1 MLDQYI
7 PFVGE
12 ETINELFIL
21 SKKLAGLKVLHVNST
36 YKGGGVAEIL
46 QRLVPFMNELGIKA
60 EWKVFKGD
68 EKFFSFTKKLHNL
81 LHLPSEKHISSDEFV
96 YYLKI
101 TYENLKGINTEDY
114 DIIFI
119 HDPQPMG
126 LIINKQKN
134 QKWIWRC
141 HIDTSTPH
149 PQAWNFIENFLNSY
163 DACIF
168 HMPEF
173 VYEKIE
179 IPTYI
184 IPPSIDPF
192 HPKNIDLPEEEI
204 LNTLTKFGIDP
215 EKPIILQVSRFDR
228 LKDPFGVFEAFKLVK
243 RKYDCQLIL
252 AGTFAADDPEGEE
265 VYKEILNLT
274 ADEKDVF
281 ILNLPP
287 DSHKEINALQRGAT
301 VVVQKSLKEGFGL
314 VVSEAMW
321 KSKPV
326 VGSNV
331 GGIKRQIVHGITG
344 YLVESVEGAAMRIKQ
359 LLANKNLRE
368 EMGFHAKERVKHR
381 FLIIRHLR
389 DYLLLIIKILGD
401 SSKYSTLSQLS
412 A

>member
-1 MLDQYI
+1 MLEQYI

-12 ETINELFIL
+12 EALQELFIL
-21 SKKLAGLKVLHVNST
+21 SKKLKDLKILHVNST

-46 QRLVPFMNELGIKA
+46 QRFIPLMNELGIKTD
-60 EWKVFKGD
+60 WKVFKGD

-81 LHLPSEKHISSDEFV
+81 LHLPSEKCINSEEFV

-101 TYENLKGINTEDY
+101 TYENLKEIDTENY
-114 DIIFI
+114 DVVFI

-126 LIINKQKN
+126 LIVNKQKK

-141 HIDTSTPH
+141 HIDTSTPD
-149 PQAWNFIENFLNSY
+149 PRAWNFIENFLNSY

-179 IPTYI
+179 IPTYTI
-184 IPPSIDPF
+184 LPSIDPL
-192 HPKNIDLPEEEI
+192 HPKNIDLSEEEI
-204 LNTLTKFGIDP
+204 KNTLTKFGINP

-228 LKDPFGVFEAFKLVK
+228 LKDPFGVIEAFKLVK
-243 RKYDCQLIL
+243 KKYDCQLIL
-252 AGTFAADDPEGEE
+252 AGSFASDDPEGEE
-265 VYKEILNLT
+265 VYKELLNLV
-274 ADEKDVF
+274 ADERDILV
-281 ILNLPP
+281 LNLPP
-287 DSHKEINALQRGAT
+287 DSHKEINAFQRGAT

-359 LLANKNLRE
+359 LLANKHLRE
-368 EMGFHAKERVKHR
+368 NMGFHAKERVKHR

-389 DYLLLIIKILGD
+389 DYLLLIYKILNQN
-401 SSKYSTLSQLS
+401 S
-412 A
+412 

>member
-1 MLDQYI
+1 MLEKYI
-7 PFVGE
+7 PFVRE
-12 ETINELFIL
+12 EAIDELFIL
-21 SKKLAGLKVLHVNST
+21 SKKLNGLKVLHVNST

-46 QRLVPFMNELGIKA
+46 QRLVPFMNELGIKTD
-60 EWKVFKGD
+60 WKVFKGD
-68 EKFFSFTKKLHNL
+68 EKFFSFTKNLHNL
-81 LHLPSEKHISSDEFV
+81 LHLPFEKKISSEEFV

-101 TYENLKGINTEDY
+101 TYENLKEINTENY
-114 DIIFI
+114 DVIFI

-126 LIINKQKN
+126 LIVNKLKT

-141 HIDTSTPH
+141 HIDTSTPD

-179 IPTYI
+179 IPTYTI
-184 IPPSIDPF
+184 RPSIDPL
-192 HPKNIDLPEEEI
+192 HPKNIDLPEEEVK
-204 LNTLTKFGIDP
+204 NTVAKFGIDP
-215 EKPIILQVSRFDR
+215 EKPLILQVSRFDR
-228 LKDPFGVFEAFKLVK
+228 LKDPFGVVKAFKLVK
-243 RKYDCQLIL
+243 KRYDCQLAL
-252 AGTFAADDPEGEE
+252 VGSFAPDDPEGES
-265 VYKEILNLT
+265 VYKELLDFIC
-274 ADEKDVF
+274 DERDIFV
-281 ILNLPP
+281 LNLPP
-287 DSHKEINALQRGAT
+287 ESHKEVNAFQRGAT

-344 YLVESVEGAAMRIKQ
+344 YLVESIEGTAMRIRQ
-359 LLANKNLRE
+359 LLANKYLRE

-389 DYLLLIIKILGD
+389 DYLLLIYKILNQ
-401 SSKYSTLSQLS
+401 SS
-412 A
+412 

>member
-1 MLDQYI
+1 MLEQYI

-12 ETINELFIL
+12 ETLQELFIL
-21 SKKLAGLKVLHVNST
+21 SRKLKDLKVLHVNST

-46 QRLVPFMNELGIKA
+46 QRFIPLMNELGIKTD
-60 EWKVFKGD
+60 WKVFKGD

-81 LHLPSEKHISSDEFV
+81 LHLPSEKGISSEEFV

-101 TYENLKGINTEDY
+101 TYENLKEIDTENY
-114 DIIFI
+114 DVVFI

-126 LIINKQKN
+126 LIVNKQKK

-141 HIDTSTPH
+141 HIDTSTPD
-149 PQAWNFIENFLNSY
+149 PRAWNFIENFLNSY

-179 IPTYI
+179 IPTYTI
-184 IPPSIDPF
+184 LPSIDPL
-192 HPKNIDLPEEEI
+192 HPKNIDLSEEEI
-204 LNTLTKFGIDP
+204 KNTLTKFGINP

-228 LKDPFGVFEAFKLVK
+228 LKDPFGVIEAFKLVK
-243 RKYDCQLIL
+243 KKYDCQLIL
-252 AGTFAADDPEGEE
+252 AGSFASDDPEGEE
-265 VYKEILNLT
+265 VYKELLNLI
-274 ADEKDVF
+274 ADERDILV
-281 ILNLPP
+281 LNLPP
-287 DSHKEINALQRGAT
+287 DSHKEINAFQRGAT

-359 LLANKNLRE
+359 LLANKHLRE
-368 EMGFHAKERVKHR
+368 KMGFHAKERVKHR

-389 DYLLLIIKILGD
+389 DYLLLIYKILNQN
-401 SSKYSTLSQLS
+401 S
-412 A
+412 

>member
-1 MLDQYI
+1 MIEQYI

-12 ETINELFIL
+12 EVINELFLL
-21 SKKLAGLKVLHVNST
+21 SKNLQNLKVLHVNST
-36 YKGGGVAEIL
+36 RKGGGVAEIL
-46 QRLVPFMNELGIKA
+46 NRLVLLMNELGIKT
-60 EWKVFKGD
+60 EWKVIEGD

-81 LHLPSEKHISSDEFV
+81 LHIPSGQSFGSEEIT

-101 TYENLKGINTEDY
+101 TYENCNKINTENY
-114 DIIFI
+114 DIVFI

-126 LIINKQKN
+126 LIIKKLPG

-141 HIDTSTPH
+141 HVDTSTPD
-149 PQAWNFIENFLNSY
+149 PKAWDFLENFLNAY

-173 VYEKIE
+173 IYEKIA
-179 IPTYI
+179 IPTYTI
-184 IPPSIDPF
+184 RPSIDPL
-192 HPKNIDLPEEEI
+192 HPKNVELSEEEI
-204 LNTLTKFGIDP
+204 KSILIKFGIDP

-228 LKDPFGVFEAFKLVK
+228 LKDPFGVLKAYKLVK
-243 RKYDCQLIL
+243 KKYDCQLIL
-252 AGTFAADDPEGEE
+252 VGSFASDDPEGEQ
-265 VYKEILNLT
+265 VYRELLNLA

-287 DSHKEINALQRGAT
+287 DSHKEINAFQRGAT
-301 VVVQKSLKEGFGL
+301 VVIQKSLKEGFGL

-321 KSKPV
+321 KAKPV

-344 YLVESVEGAAMRIKQ
+344 YLVNSIEGAAFRIRQ
-359 LLANKNLRE
+359 FLANAELRKL
-368 EMGFHAKERVKHR
+368 MGIHAKERVQHR

-389 DYLLLIIKILGD
+389 DYLVLI
-401 SSKYSTLSQLS
+401 SQLLQKRS
-412 A
+412 E

>member
-1 MLDQYI
+1 MLEQYI

-12 ETINELFIL
+12 ETLQELFIL
-21 SKKLAGLKVLHVNST
+21 SRKLKDLKVLHVNST

-46 QRLVPFMNELGIKA
+46 QRFIPLMNELGIKTD
-60 EWKVFKGD
+60 WKVFKGD

-81 LHLPSEKHISSDEFV
+81 LHLPSEKGISSEEFV

-101 TYENLKGINTEDY
+101 TYENIKEIDTENY
-114 DIIFI
+114 DVVFI

-126 LIINKQKN
+126 LIVNKQKK

-141 HIDTSTPH
+141 HIDTSTPD
-149 PQAWNFIENFLNSY
+149 PKAWNFIENFLNSY

-179 IPTYI
+179 IPTYTI
-184 IPPSIDPF
+184 LPSIDPL
-192 HPKNIDLPEEEI
+192 HPKNIDLSEEEI
-204 LNTLTKFGIDP
+204 KNTLTKFGINP

-228 LKDPFGVFEAFKLVK
+228 LKDPFGVIEAFKLVK
-243 RKYDCQLIL
+243 KKYDCQLIL
-252 AGTFAADDPEGEE
+252 AGSFASDDPEGEE
-265 VYKEILNLT
+265 VYKELLNLI
-274 ADEKDVF
+274 ADERDILV
-281 ILNLPP
+281 LNLPP
-287 DSHKEINALQRGAT
+287 DSHKEINAFQRGAT

-359 LLANKNLRE
+359 LLANKHLRE
-368 EMGFHAKERVKHR
+368 KMGFHAKERVKHR

-389 DYLLLIIKILGD
+389 DYLLLIYKILN
-401 SSKYSTLSQLS
+401 QN

>member
-1 MLDQYI
+1 MLEQYI

-12 ETINELFIL
+12 ETLQELFIL
-21 SKKLAGLKVLHVNST
+21 SKKLKDLKVLHVNST

-46 QRLVPFMNELGIKA
+46 QRFIPLMNELGIKTD
-60 EWKVFKGD
+60 WKVFKGD

-81 LHLPSEKHISSDEFV
+81 LHLPSEKCINSEEFV

-101 TYENLKGINTEDY
+101 TYENIKEIDTENY
-114 DIIFI
+114 DVVFI

-126 LIINKQKN
+126 LIVNKQKK

-141 HIDTSTPH
+141 HIDTSTPD
-149 PQAWNFIENFLNSY
+149 PKAWNFIENFLNSY

-179 IPTYI
+179 IPTYTI
-184 IPPSIDPF
+184 LPSIDPL
-192 HPKNIDLPEEEI
+192 HPKNIDLSEEEI
-204 LNTLTKFGIDP
+204 KNTLTKFGINP

-228 LKDPFGVFEAFKLVK
+228 LKDPFGVIEAFKLVK
-243 RKYDCQLIL
+243 KKYDCQLIL
-252 AGTFAADDPEGEE
+252 AGSFASDDPEGEE
-265 VYKEILNLT
+265 VYKELLNLI
-274 ADEKDVF
+274 ADERDILV
-281 ILNLPP
+281 LNLPP
-287 DSHKEINALQRGAT
+287 DSHKEINAFQRGAT
-301 VVVQKSLKEGFGL
+301 VIVQKSLKEGFGL

-359 LLANKNLRE
+359 LLANKHLRE
-368 EMGFHAKERVKHR
+368 KMGFHAKERVKHR

-389 DYLLLIIKILGD
+389 DYLLLIYKILNQN
-401 SSKYSTLSQLS
+401 S
-412 A
+412 

>member
-1 MLDQYI
+1 MLEQYI

-12 ETINELFIL
+12 ETLQELFIL
-21 SKKLAGLKVLHVNST
+21 SKKLKDLKVLHVNST

-46 QRLVPFMNELGIKA
+46 QRFIPLMNELGIKTD
-60 EWKVFKGD
+60 WKVFKGD

-81 LHLPSEKHISSDEFV
+81 LHLPSEKCINSEEFV

-101 TYENLKGINTEDY
+101 TYENIKEIDTENY
-114 DIIFI
+114 DVVFI

-126 LIINKQKN
+126 LIVNKQKK

-141 HIDTSTPH
+141 HIDTSTPD
-149 PQAWNFIENFLNSY
+149 PKAWNFIENFLNSY

-179 IPTYI
+179 IPTYTI
-184 IPPSIDPF
+184 LPSIDPL
-192 HPKNIDLPEEEI
+192 HPKNIDLSEEEI
-204 LNTLTKFGIDP
+204 KNTLTKFGINP

-228 LKDPFGVFEAFKLVK
+228 LKDPFGVIEAFKLVK
-243 RKYDCQLIL
+243 KKYDCQLIL
-252 AGTFAADDPEGEE
+252 AGSFASDDPEGEE
-265 VYKEILNLT
+265 VYKELLNLI
-274 ADEKDVF
+274 ADERDILV
-281 ILNLPP
+281 LNLPP
-287 DSHKEINALQRGAT
+287 DSHKEINAFQRGAT

-359 LLANKNLRE
+359 LLANKHLRE
-368 EMGFHAKERVKHR
+368 KMGFHAKERVKHR

-389 DYLLLIIKILGD
+389 DYLLLIYKILNQN
-401 SSKYSTLSQLS
+401 S
-412 A
+412 

>member
-1 MLDQYI
+1 MLEQYI

-12 ETINELFIL
+12 ETLQELFIL
-21 SKKLAGLKVLHVNST
+21 SKKLKDLKVLHVNST

-46 QRLVPFMNELGIKA
+46 QRFIPLMNELGIKTD
-60 EWKVFKGD
+60 WKVFKGD

-81 LHLPSEKHISSDEFV
+81 LHLPSEKCINSEEFV

-101 TYENLKGINTEDY
+101 TYENLKEIDTENY
-114 DIIFI
+114 DVIFI

-126 LIINKQKN
+126 LIVNKQKK

-141 HIDTSTPH
+141 HIDTSTPD
-149 PQAWNFIENFLNSY
+149 PRAWNFIENFLNSY

-179 IPTYI
+179 IPTYTI
-184 IPPSIDPF
+184 LPSIDPL
-192 HPKNIDLPEEEI
+192 HPKNVDLSEEEI
-204 LNTLTKFGIDP
+204 KNTLTKFGINS

-228 LKDPFGVFEAFKLVK
+228 LKDPFGVIEAFKLVK
-243 RKYDCQLIL
+243 KKYDCQLIL
-252 AGTFAADDPEGEE
+252 AGSFASDDPEGEE
-265 VYKEILNLT
+265 VYKELLNLIG
-274 ADEKDVF
+274 DERDIFV
-281 ILNLPP
+281 LNLPP
-287 DSHKEINALQRGAT
+287 DSHKEINAFQRGAT

-321 KSKPV
+321 KSKPI

-344 YLVESVEGAAMRIKQ
+344 YLVESIEGAAMRIKQ
-359 LLANKNLRE
+359 LLANKYLRE
-368 EMGFHAKERVKHR
+368 KMGFHARERVKHR

-389 DYLLLIIKILGD
+389 DYLLLIYKILNQ
-401 SSKYSTLSQLS
+401 KF
-412 A
+412 

>member
-1 MLDQYI
+1 MLEQYI

-12 ETINELFIL
+12 ETLQELFIL
-21 SKKLAGLKVLHVNST
+21 SKKLKDLKVLHVNST

-46 QRLVPFMNELGIKA
+46 QRFIPLMNELGIKTD
-60 EWKVFKGD
+60 WKVFKGD

-81 LHLPSEKHISSDEFV
+81 LHLPSEKCINSEEFV

-101 TYENLKGINTEDY
+101 TYENIKEIDTENY
-114 DIIFI
+114 DVVFI

-126 LIINKQKN
+126 LIVNKQKK

-141 HIDTSTPH
+141 HIDTSTPD
-149 PQAWNFIENFLNSY
+149 PKAWNFIENFLNSY

-179 IPTYI
+179 IPTYTI
-184 IPPSIDPF
+184 LPSIDPL
-192 HPKNIDLPEEEI
+192 HPKNIDLSEEEI
-204 LNTLTKFGIDP
+204 KNTLTKFGINP

-228 LKDPFGVFEAFKLVK
+228 LKDPFGVIEAFKLVK
-243 RKYDCQLIL
+243 KKYDCQLIL
-252 AGTFAADDPEGEE
+252 AGSFASDDPEGEE
-265 VYKEILNLT
+265 VYKELLNLI
-274 ADEKDVF
+274 ADERDILV
-281 ILNLPP
+281 LNLPP
-287 DSHKEINALQRGAT
+287 DSHKEINAFQRGAT

-359 LLANKNLRE
+359 LLANKHLRE
-368 EMGFHAKERVKHR
+368 KMGFHAKERVKHR

-389 DYLLLIIKILGD
+389 DYLLLIYKLLNQN
-401 SSKYSTLSQLS
+401 S
-412 A
+412 

>member
-1 MLDQYI
+1 MLEQYI

-12 ETINELFIL
+12 ETLQELFIL
-21 SKKLAGLKVLHVNST
+21 SKKLKDLKVLHVNST

-46 QRLVPFMNELGIKA
+46 QRFIPLMNELGIKTD
-60 EWKVFKGD
+60 WKVFKGD
-68 EKFFSFTKKLHNL
+68 EKFFSFTKKIHNL
-81 LHLPSEKHISSDEFV
+81 LHLPSEKCINSEEFV

-101 TYENLKGINTEDY
+101 TYENLKEIDTENY
-114 DIIFI
+114 DVIFI

-126 LIINKQKN
+126 LIVNKQKK

-141 HIDTSTPH
+141 HIDTSTPD
-149 PQAWNFIENFLNSY
+149 PRAWNFIENFLNSY

-179 IPTYI
+179 ISTYTI
-184 IPPSIDPF
+184 LPSIDPL
-192 HPKNIDLPEEEI
+192 HPKNVDLSEEEI
-204 LNTLTKFGIDP
+204 KNTLTKFGINS

-228 LKDPFGVFEAFKLVK
+228 LKDPFGVIEAFKLVK
-243 RKYDCQLIL
+243 KKYDCQLIL
-252 AGTFAADDPEGEE
+252 AGSFASDDPEGEE
-265 VYKEILNLT
+265 VYKELLNLIG
-274 ADEKDVF
+274 DERDIFV
-281 ILNLPP
+281 LNLPP
-287 DSHKEINALQRGAT
+287 DSHKEINAFQRGAT

-321 KSKPV
+321 KSKPI

-344 YLVESVEGAAMRIKQ
+344 YLVESIEGAAMRIKQ
-359 LLANKNLRE
+359 LLANKYLRE
-368 EMGFHAKERVKHR
+368 KIGFHARERVKHR

-389 DYLLLIIKILGD
+389 DYLLLIYKILNQ
-401 SSKYSTLSQLS
+401 KF
-412 A
+412 